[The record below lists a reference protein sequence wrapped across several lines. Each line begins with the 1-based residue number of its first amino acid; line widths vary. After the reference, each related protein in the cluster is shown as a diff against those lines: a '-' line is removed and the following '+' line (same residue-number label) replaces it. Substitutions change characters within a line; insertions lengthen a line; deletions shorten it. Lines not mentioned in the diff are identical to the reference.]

1 MPCFLFSPLDRPA
14 SLLAPGSAPESD
26 LCKPP
31 GLTSKSPVPLPPRPA
46 GAPCWLLP
54 VSASASQLSS
64 AAGRRR
70 VDRDVASAPACP
82 EWSSC
87 RLPPPRHSVQ
97 FPTRLAA
104 RGWARERE
112 RPLGLPALSPPQA
125 TLSPSVTPVGV
136 TFRSAQSHLL
146 PIFPLLPRGPNCPSR
161 LWLLQRLPQGLLPA
175 LAPLSPVVT
184 PEQPPWADS
193 TQRTACNVSIAADT
207 VLRPS
212 SGVTSS
218 PSGRPGDHALR
229 SPRLAH
235 PQRRPASPSRRA
247 PHQMTQQRHRYV
259 PSGPPRMGRA
269 CHSHDRD
276 P

>member
-54 VSASASQLSS
+54 GSASASQLSS

-87 RLPPPRHSVQ
+87 RLPPPRRSVQ
-97 FPTRLAA
+97 FPTRRAA

-146 PIFPLLPRGPNCPSR
+146 AIFPCC
-161 LWLLQRLPQGLLPA
+161 QGAQTAFPPVA
-175 LAPLSPVVT
+175 LAAASAGSPPRPGASVSRGY
-184 PEQPPWADS
+184 P
-193 TQRTACNVSIAADT
+193 RTAS
-207 VLRPS
+207 L
-212 SGVTSS
+212 G
-218 PSGRPGDHALR
+218 
-229 SPRLAH
+229 
-235 PQRRPASPSRRA
+235 
-247 PHQMTQQRHRYV
+247 
-259 PSGPPRMGRA
+259 
-269 CHSHDRD
+269 
-276 P
+276 